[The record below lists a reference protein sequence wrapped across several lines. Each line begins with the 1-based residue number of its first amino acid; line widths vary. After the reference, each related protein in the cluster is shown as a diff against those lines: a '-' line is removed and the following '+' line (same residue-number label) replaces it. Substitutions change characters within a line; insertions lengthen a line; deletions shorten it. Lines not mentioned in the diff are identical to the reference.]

1 MPTTKDFLRVSFSSA
16 LRNPTLAD
24 QYLYL
29 NVGPATLVGNLE
41 GAEDLVTVQ
50 SFIDYRNSSS
60 GLNIAFNRDTLK
72 YFDIAALRPEQVRT
86 LEAGYRTTFGDKLYL
101 DANYYFSWYTDFI
114 GYNIGL
120 DVQFQNPTTPDFVTG
135 VDVYR
140 YAANSLNQVQTQG
153 ASLGLNY
160 YLSDELTVSGNYSW
174 NKMVKTDEDDPSS
187 LRSTLYTIQPRRRPG
202 YDGGKDKWGFGIN
215 YRWVRVLSRI
225 SAIHG
230 RASVRFGR
238 CPNQLPIRRTKAYPE
253 GSGGTCATSTSKRT
267 GPTVGRLA
275 YVSLLLTPRN
285 NSKSSLSPINRVLST
300 CVIHTPINSA
310 MPIFRQTEFLF
321 RKSF

>member
-1 MPTTKDFLRVSFSSA
+1 MPTAKDFLRVSFSSA

-160 YLSDELTVSGNYSW
+160 FLSDELTVSGNYSW
-174 NKMVKTDEDDPSS
+174 NKLVKTDEDDPIIPAFNTPEHKFN
-187 LRSTLYTIQPRRRPG
+187 LGLTARG
-202 YDGGKDKWGFGIN
+202 YDGVGKDKWGFGIN
-215 YRWVRVLSRI
+215 YRWVQGFL
-225 SAIHG
+225 
-230 RASVRFGR
+230 F
-238 CPNQLPIRRTKAYPE
+238 E
-253 GSGGTCATSTSKRT
+253 GSPQFTGFVPQYDLVDAQINYRFDAQRLTLKVGGSNLLRNEHIETYG

-275 YVSLLLTPRN
+275 YVSLLLDA
-285 NSKSSLSPINRVLST
+285 K
-300 CVIHTPINSA
+300 
-310 MPIFRQTEFLF
+310 
-321 RKSF
+321 K